1 MLTMSECTRKTTCYD
16 CDNEKCLF
24 QGKIEPDCP
33 KLNCDNEREYDC
45 KNCEFI
51 DWFIKEERKRYGQP

>member
-1 MLTMSECTRKTTCYD
+1 MTTMSECTRKTTCYD
-16 CDNEKCLF
+16 CDNTACWF
-24 QGKIEPDCP
+24 QGKIEPNCP

-51 DWFIKEERKRYGQP
+51 DWFIKEKRNDL